1 MKLKVNMASLRA
13 GTAAVVLGYALAE
26 ESRENPIQRVVGLLK
41 DMAATLNKDMEDDEA
56 LFDKLNCWCRTN
68 RLEKGDASKAS
79 EEKIAQLQ
87 SAIESGTSRSKQ
99 LKEEIASLESQFAA
113 DKAALEEAE
122 QLRKKQL
129 KDFQDNE
136 DASIVAIENCKAAIT
151 VLAKH
156 QDDAFPQ
163 LKVSLLQNWHD
174 TSSSGR
180 DFDQFL
186 SNEGV
191 FDQIGDTKKHLRAQP
206 EQLKPDAPVHGWASN
221 DVDVVRR
228 ALKSAAAFVQSRGG
242 QAYFPSYESK
252 SGEIVGVLKTMFEE
266 MSAELKADQEKEAE
280 RVATFT
286 EMRAAKRTAIAD
298 AEKMSERKEDELAT
312 TMNDL
317 AEAKEDLKAEG
328 VALGDSQNFSKNLE
342 KTCAEAA
349 ANFDA
354 RKKGRMEEIQAV
366 SETINILTSDEARDT
381 ISSTY
386 SFLQRSSES
395 RVRTLAAAKLRRAAA
410 LSGDPSVAFL
420 ATSVELDAFTEVKK
434 AIDDM
439 VAELKVQQ
447 ADEVKKN
454 DYCKESLHEAEMKMA
469 KTDEEKN
476 DLLAKEESLKAKIAA
491 LEKGIVDANNN
502 IESTKVNLKRASED
516 RQMENKEFQTT
527 LRDQKVTAEILKK
540 ALKKLSKFYGFVQQ
554 TPPVAQMTYEK
565 SSASGGIMQMIE
577 KLIEE
582 AEAMAADSL
591 KAENEAQVAYETL
604 VQDSINTLEALGSEV
619 WEKKRALTKTKS
631 ELGATEQDIIDI
643 VKEMEGIADYQA
655 GLHDECD
662 YILKNFDA
670 RQAARTAE
678 MEALAEAKSI
688 LSGATR

>member
-1 MKLKVNMASLRA
+1 MATLRA
-13 GTAAVVLGYALAE
+13 GTAALFLGYALAE
-26 ESRENPIQRVVGLLK
+26 ETHDNPIQRVVGLLK
-41 DMAATLNKDMEDDEA
+41 DMQATLNKDMEDDEA

-68 RLEKGDASKAS
+68 RLQKGDASKAS
-79 EEKIAQLQ
+79 EEKIAELQ
-87 SAIESGTSRSKQ
+87 STIESGTARSKQ
-99 LKEEIASLESQFAA
+99 LKEEIASLESTFAA
-113 DKAALEEAE
+113 DKAALAEAE
-122 QLRKKQL
+122 ELRKKQL

-156 QDDAFPQ
+156 QDEAFPQ
-163 LKVSLLQNWHD
+163 LRVSLLQNWHD
-174 TSSSGR
+174 TSSAGR

-191 FDQIGDTKKHLRAQP
+191 FDHIGDELVAKKHLRAQP
-206 EQLKPDAPVHGWASN
+206 EHLKPDAPSHGWATN

-228 ALKSAAAFVQSRGG
+228 ALKSAAAFVQARGG

-266 MSAELKADQEKEAE
+266 MSAELKADQEKEAD

-298 AEKMSERKEDELAT
+298 GEKMSERKEDELAT
-312 TMNDL
+312 LMNDV

-328 VALGDSQNFSKNLE
+328 VALGDTEAFSKNLE
-342 KTCAEAA
+342 KTCAEASS
-349 ANFDA
+349 NFDA

-366 SETINILTSDEARDT
+366 SETINILQGDEARDA
-381 ISSTY
+381 ISATY
-386 SFLQRSSES
+386 SFLQQRSSEK
-395 RVRTLAAAKLRRAAA
+395 RVRSLAAAKLRRAAA
-410 LSGDPSVAFL
+410 LSGNPSVALL
-420 ATSVELDAFTEVKK
+420 ASSVELDAFTEVKK

-454 DYCKESLHEAEMKMA
+454 DYCKESLQEAEMKMA

-476 DLLAKEESLKAKIAA
+476 DLLSKEESLKSKIAA

-502 IESTKVNLKRASED
+502 IETTKVNLKRAGED
-516 RQMENKEFQTT
+516 REMENSELQTT

-565 SSASGGIMQMIE
+565 NSGSAGIMQMIE

-582 AEAMAADSL
+582 AHKMSADAL
-591 KAENEAQVAYETL
+591 TAENEAQLNYETL
-604 VQDSINTLEALGSEV
+604 VADTTNTLKALGSEI
-619 WEKKRALTKTKS
+619 WEKKRALTKTKT
-631 ELGATEQDIIDI
+631 ELGNTQQDIIDI
-643 VKEMEGIADYQA
+643 VKDMEGIADYQT
-655 GLHDECD
+655 GLHEECD
-662 YILKNFDA
+662 YILKNFDL
-670 RQAARTAE
+670 RQNARTAE

>member
-1 MKLKVNMASLRA
+1 MASLRA

-87 SAIESGTSRSKQ
+87 SAIESGTARSKQ

-122 QLRKKQL
+122 ELRKKQL

-136 DASIVAIENCKAAIT
+136 DASIVAIENCKAAMT

-191 FDQIGDTKKHLRAQP
+191 FDHIGDDLVAKKHLRAQP

-228 ALKSAAAFVQSRGG
+228 ALKSAAAFVQARGG

-266 MSAELKADQEKEAE
+266 MSAELKADQEKEAD

-328 VALGDSQNFSKNLE
+328 VALDDSQNFSKNLE
-342 KTCAEAA
+342 KTCAEAE
-349 ANFDA
+349 ANFEA

-386 SFLQRSSES
+386 SFLQRSES
-395 RVRTLAAAKLRRAAA
+395 RVRSLAAAKLRRAAA

-476 DLLAKEESLKAKIAA
+476 DLLAKEESLKAKIVA
-491 LEKGIVDANNN
+491 LEKGIMDANNN

-516 RQMENKEFQTT
+516 RQMENREFQTT

-540 ALKKLSKFYGFVQQ
+540 ALKKLNKFYGFVQQ

-565 SSASGGIMQMIE
+565 NSGSGGIMQMIE
-577 KLIEE
+577 KLIKE
-582 AEAMAADSL
+582 AETMAADSL
-591 KAENEAQVAYETL
+591 SAENEAQANYEVL
-604 VQDSINTLEALGSEV
+604 VQDSIDTLKALGSEV

-662 YILKNFDA
+662 YILKNFDL
-670 RQAARTAE
+670 RQNARTAE

>member
-1 MKLKVNMASLRA
+1 MASLRA

-26 ESRENPIQRVVGLLK
+26 EVKENPIQRVVGLLK

-79 EEKIAQLQ
+79 EDKIAELQ
-87 SAIESGTSRSKQ
+87 NAIESGTARSKQ
-99 LKEEIASLESQFAA
+99 LKEEIASLESTFAA
-113 DKAALEEAE
+113 DKAALAEAE
-122 QLRKKQL
+122 ELRKKQL
-129 KDFQDNE
+129 KEFQDNE

-191 FDQIGDTKKHLRAQP
+191 FDHIGDDLVAKKHLRAQP
-206 EQLKPDAPVHGWASN
+206 EQLKPDAPIQGWASN

-266 MSAELKADQEKEAE
+266 MSAELKADQEKEAA

-298 AEKMSERKEDELAT
+298 GEKMSERKEDELAT

-328 VALGDSQNFSKNLE
+328 VALGESQEFTKNLE
-342 KTCAEAA
+342 KTCAEAE
-349 ANFDA
+349 ANFNA

-366 SETINILTSDEARDT
+366 SETINILTGDEARDA
-381 ISSTY
+381 ISATY
-386 SFLQRSSES
+386 SFVQLRASET

-469 KTDEEKN
+469 RTDEEKN

-491 LEKGIVDANNN
+491 LEKGIMDANNN
-502 IESTKVNLKRASED
+502 IASTKVNLKRAGED
-516 RQMENKEFQTT
+516 RQMQNREFQTT

-540 ALKKLSKFYGFVQQ
+540 ALKKLTKFYGFVQQ

-565 SSASGGIMQMIE
+565 NSGSAGIMQMIE
-577 KLIEE
+577 KLIGE
-582 AEAMAADSL
+582 AEKMAADATSE
-591 KAENEAQVAYETL
+591 ENEAQLNYETL
-604 VQDSINTLEALGSEV
+604 VQDTINTLKALESEV
-619 WEKKRALTKTKS
+619 WEKKRALSKTKS

-655 GLHDECD
+655 GLHEECD
-662 YILKNFDA
+662 YVLKNFDL
-670 RQAARTAE
+670 RQSARTAE